1 MQVAEF
7 LCAERRV
14 GTAKVEGPLRRSLG
28 IGTARSMI
36 NNPSYAKKPELFHAV
51 ALQQQRLASL
61 GLGPPLPRSDKRPPS
76 QRKRPARTS
85 GAGSSGTCG
94 SAPARSSGAGPSG
107 TCGGASVSAQP
118 VQCSECSDDDDANP
132 PPLTLAQRMGLEAV
146 PDPTLTKMEWEV
158 IAERSKDQGR
168 SKEPCA
174 ICLGDFTT
182 EPQVLLSCAHVFH
195 RACLSS
201 WERHSK
207 SRCCPVCR
215 KLHYQKRA
223 CHDGEDLY
231 RHACAARLQAAWR
244 GQAARRAWGPAL
256 RRANPATRRAWGEQR
271 LGSLTDKLVSEL
283 DAEHDAL
290 DDLFA
295 EIDCSVASSRAVFA
309 LQPDGPAGGGGM
321 EWADVEATARA
332 RGITECPVCLGAL
345 CAGEPLTLLS
355 CSHVY
360 HERCLASFERF
371 SLGAPCRCPVCR
383 AVYTKTTLQLHGSLQ
398 PPCSR
403 ACGGAGA

>member
-1 MQVAEF
+1 
-7 LCAERRV
+7 
-14 GTAKVEGPLRRSLG
+14 
-28 IGTARSMI
+28 MI

-61 GLGPPLPRSDKRPPS
+61 GLGPPLRRSEKRPPP
-76 QRKRPARTS
+76 QKKRPARPSGAAPFGTTS
-85 GAGSSGTCG
+85 GSTA
-94 SAPARSSGAGPSG
+94 
-107 TCGGASVSAQP
+107 VSAQS
-118 VQCSECSDDDDANP
+118 VQCSEWSAQSAQCSEWSAQSAQCSECSDDDDANP

-146 PDPTLTKMEWEV
+146 PDPVLTKQEWAV
-158 IAERSKDQGR
+158 IAERSKGQGR

-182 EPQVLLSCAHVFH
+182 EAQVLLSCAHVFH
-195 RACLSS
+195 RACLGS

-215 KLHYQKRA
+215 KLHYQKRT
-223 CHDGEDLY
+223 CHDGEALY
-231 RHACAARLQAAWR
+231 RHECAARLQATWR
-244 GQAARRAWGPAL
+244 GRAARRAWGPAL
-256 RRANPATRRAWGEQR
+256 RRANPAARRAWGEHR

-309 LQPDGPAGGGGM
+309 LGGGGAM
-321 EWADVEATARA
+321 DWAGVEATARG
-332 RGITECPVCLGAL
+332 RGLTECPVCLGAL
-345 CAGEPLTLLS
+345 CVGEPLSLLS

-371 SLGAPCRCPVCR
+371 SLGAACRCPVCR
-383 AVYTKTTLQLHGSLQ
+383 DVYTKTTLQL
-398 PPCSR
+398 P
-403 ACGGAGA
+403 

>member
-1 MQVAEF
+1 MLA
-7 LCAERRV
+7 R
-14 GTAKVEGPLRRSLG
+14 EGPLRRSLG

-61 GLGPPLPRSDKRPPS
+61 GLGPPLPRSDKRPPA

-85 GAGSSGTCG
+85 GAGPSGTCG

-231 RHACAARLQAAWR
+231 RQQA
-244 GQAARRAWGPAL
+244 
-256 RRANPATRRAWGEQR
+256 
-271 LGSLTDKLVSEL
+271 
-283 DAEHDAL
+283 
-290 DDLFA
+290 DDLYR
-295 EIDCSVASSRAVFA
+295 SPGG
-309 LQPDGPAGGGGM
+309 QPS
-321 EWADVEATARA
+321 
-332 RGITECPVCLGAL
+332 
-345 CAGEPLTLLS
+345 PL
-355 CSHVY
+355 
-360 HERCLASFERF
+360 E
-371 SLGAPCRCPVCR
+371 
-383 AVYTKTTLQLHGSLQ
+383 YTKKLLQ
-398 PPCSR
+398 
-403 ACGGAGA
+403 